1 MHQAGFL
8 VPHWI
13 GITTANMGGDKRGR
27 KRKVT
32 TGEENE
38 EEEEER
44 DADEKEDKEQ
54 EEWHSYLECP
64 KKLDGCQKQQ
74 VHYFTDTRLMTANKF
89 LPKQALNECAV
100 PACFHVIRFAGN
112 SAPDKLKRA
121 MCWIDVMNTI
131 AGRMSHRRS
140 AVIEKMKNMHQG
152 KSSQGKQTSEQHEHE
167 LIFNLCTSQGQEG
180 RGDMRKS
187 RRLAT
192 QRF

>member
-1 MHQAGFL
+1 MHQAGFPVL
-8 VPHWI
+8 HWI

-27 KRKVT
+27 KRKAT

-54 EEWHSYLECP
+54 EEWHSHLEFS
-64 KKLDGCQKQQ
+64 KKLDECQKQQ
-74 VHYFTDTRLMTANKF
+74 VNHFTDTRLVTINKF
-89 LPKQALNECAV
+89 LPKQALNKCAV
-100 PACFHVIRFAGN
+100 PACFHVIRFTGN
-112 SAPDKLKRA
+112 SAPDKLARA
-121 MCWIDVMNTI
+121 MCWTDVMNAI

-152 KSSQGKQTSEQHEHE
+152 KSSQRKQTSEQHEHE
-167 LIFNLCTSQGQEG
+167 LIFNLCLSQGQEG

-187 RRLAT
+187 
-192 QRF
+192 